1 MKLFKRFLPIIM
13 GIAAVLF
20 TACEKEVVET
30 FHQPIVDQDFTVMV
44 QGNQVILTC
53 SMKKATSYLWEMS
66 NGVQST
72 QKKDTIYLPLKGSYG
87 VKLSVSNGGDYLTSD
102 SILFEIAATDVAYY
116 NTGIWKSLTGGSGVK
131 KVWKLDIGEVI
142 TTKIDD
148 AGNVTTSSVKKSS
161 YFHNALDFY
170 GDSEAGGATGSW
182 GPWGGTSI
190 YDWGGT
196 PEDGEISFDANT
208 GVVSLV
214 LDGVTSTGTFAFNPY
229 DRIQDFCNPAILDN
243 GTPLTLWEHML
254 KNKYSYLGTLSA
266 QMGNIKFSTGLRFPL
281 DKGRMTNDAN
291 TTNPSQF
298 LTEDLENVVVM
309 HCTDSALV
317 VRVKRSF
324 EGGSANTCWLLYNY
338 VVKGLT
344 YSAPTYTH
352 PVKTNITT
360 ATLAGSWKTA
370 TVPYNWVGWQGKN
383 LLNNWTTGADM
394 VATGWAATEASLLVD
409 AALRISFATNG
420 TCVINGK
427 STTYT
432 IKNGGYL
439 AFADSVSIPTNIVKL
454 TGKNMYAVDVTASTD
469 GLWLGQNNGDK
480 AETSAVHFVKE

>member
-1 MKLFKRFLPIIM
+1 MKLFKRFLPVLLGM
-13 GIAAVLF
+13 TAVFF
-20 TACEKEVVET
+20 TACEKDVVET
-30 FHQPIVDQDFTVMV
+30 FHQPVVNTDFTVNV
-44 QGNQVILTC
+44 QGNQVILSCT
-53 SMKKATSYLWEMS
+53 MGKATGFLWEMS

-72 QKKDTIYLPLKGSYG
+72 QKKDTIYVPLKGSYG

-102 SILFEIAATDVAYY
+102 SILFEIAATDVEYY
-116 NTGIWKSLTGGSGVK
+116 NTGIWKALTGGSGAT
-131 KVWKLDIGEVI
+131 KVWKLDIGEVV

-170 GDSEAGGATGSW
+170 GDADAGGATGSW

-196 PEDGEISFDANT
+196 PEDGEISFDANAGT
-208 GVVSLV
+208 VKLV
-214 LDGVTSTGTFAFNPY
+214 IDGVTTNGTYTFNPY
-229 DRIQDFCNPAILDN
+229 DRIADFCNPAIIDN
-243 GTPLTLWEHML
+243 GTAITLWENML
-254 KNKYSYLGTLSA
+254 KYKYNYLGTLSA
-266 QMGNIKFSTGLRFPL
+266 QMGDIKFSSGLRFPL
-281 DKGRMTNDAN
+281 DKGRMTNDGN
-291 TTNPSQF
+291 TTNTCQF
-298 LTEDLENVVVM
+298 KTEDLENVVIM
-309 HCTDSALV
+309 HCTDSAMI
-317 VRVKRSF
+317 VRVKRSY
-324 EGGSANTCWLLYNY
+324 EGANSSLCWLLYNF

-370 TVPYNWVGWQGKN
+370 TVPYNWVGWPAKN
-383 LLNNWTTGADM
+383 LLNTWTTGADM
-394 VATGWAATEASLLVD
+394 IATGWAATAASLVTD

-439 AFADSVSIPTNIVKL
+439 AFADSVSIPTYIVKL
-454 TGKNMYAVDVTASTD
+454 AGKNMYAVDVTGSTD